1 MKTWMSEFG
10 DSDISGMTMAT
21 SIMLDMTELQPSA
34 WVNWQVIDPAWG
46 FFANPQEGGV
56 IGRVYAKYYVFA
68 QFSRHVTQGC
78 TIIGNS
84 DPNSIVAYDAAN
96 GKLVIVTLNLDR
108 ERWVSYDLSVLARA
122 GGPVDRWDTT
132 TLNNEPVK
140 RYEHATDTALTGK
153 AFRFRCEP
161 NSVYTFEI
169 QGISL

>member
-1 MKTWMSEFG
+1 MSEFG

-21 SIMLDMTELQPSA
+21 SIMLDLTELQPSA

-46 FFANPQEGGV
+46 FFANPTAQDGGV

-68 QFSRHVTQGC
+68 QFSRHIKQGC
-78 TIIGNS
+78 RIIGNS
-84 DPNSIVAYDAAN
+84 DPNSIVAYDASN
-96 GKLVIVTLNLDR
+96 NKLVIVTLNLDQ
-108 ERWVSYDLSVLARA
+108 ERWVSYDLSGLSRLS
-122 GGPVDRWDTT
+122 GPVDRWDTT

-140 RYEHATDTALTGK
+140 RYEHATDTTSVGK

-169 QGISL
+169 AGVSL